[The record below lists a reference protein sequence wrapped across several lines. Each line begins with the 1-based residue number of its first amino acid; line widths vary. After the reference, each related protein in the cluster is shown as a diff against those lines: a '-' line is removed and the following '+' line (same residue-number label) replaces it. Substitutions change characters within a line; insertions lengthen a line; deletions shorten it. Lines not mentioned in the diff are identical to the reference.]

1 MIDFSFITVGE
12 FVRWTDPAGKTSG
25 IYEVY
30 EIRKSDKELVSD
42 DIILIGNANSE
53 ARLRLLNFNRI
64 TPRRIYSLHT

>member
-30 EIRKSDKELVSD
+30 EIRKSGKELVSD
-42 DIILIGNANSE
+42 DIILIGV
-53 ARLRLLNFNRI
+53 I
-64 TPRRIYSLHT
+64 